1 MLTLSGS
8 EIFKQGSTMK
18 MPFQV
23 VLATYSHLAPSKSLS
38 VFLHTSL
45 ILALYRLQTSRNISV
60 ISVITGMTIIF
71 TTEIPLLF
79 YQTL

>member
-1 MLTLSGS
+1 M
-8 EIFKQGSTMK
+8 E

-38 VFLHTSL
+38 VLLQTLL
-45 ILALYRLQTSRNISV
+45 ILALYRLQTSRNISI
-60 ISVITGMTIIF
+60 ISVITGLTIIF

-79 YQTL
+79 NQTL

>member
-1 MLTLSGS
+1 
-8 EIFKQGSTMK
+8 MK
-18 MPFQV
+18 TPFQV

-38 VFLHTSL
+38 ILLHTLL
-45 ILALYRLQTSRNISV
+45 ILALYRPQTSRNTKV

-79 YQTL
+79 Y

>member
-1 MLTLSGS
+1 M
-8 EIFKQGSTMK
+8 E

-38 VFLHTSL
+38 VLLQTLL
-45 ILALYRLQTSRNISV
+45 ILALYRLQTSRNISI
-60 ISVITGMTIIF
+60 ISVITGLTIIF

>member
-1 MLTLSGS
+1 
-8 EIFKQGSTMK
+8 MK

-23 VLATYSHLAPSKSLS
+23 VLATYSHLAPNKSLS
-38 VFLHTSL
+38 VLLHTLL
-45 ILALYRLQTSRNISV
+45 ILALYRLQTSRNISI
-60 ISVITGMTIIF
+60 ISVITGLTIIF

>member
-1 MLTLSGS
+1 M
-8 EIFKQGSTMK
+8 E

-38 VFLHTSL
+38 VLLQTLL
-45 ILALYRLQTSRNISV
+45 ILALYRLQTSRNISI
-60 ISVITGMTIIF
+60 ISVITGLTIIF
-71 TTEIPLLF
+71 TIEIPLLF

>member
-1 MLTLSGS
+1 
-8 EIFKQGSTMK
+8 MK

-38 VFLHTSL
+38 VLLHTLL
-45 ILALYRLQTSRNISV
+45 ILALYRLQTSRNISI
-60 ISVITGMTIIF
+60 ISVITGLTIIF